1 MSGNIFEEAQTYIF
15 QTFPQLEYQTIMEG
29 YQVIRP
35 LASGSFGQI
44 FVVKEEAT
52 GSTAVLKKISVATLD
67 EKERDSV

>member
-1 MSGNIFEEAQTYIF
+1 
-15 QTFPQLEYQTIMEG
+15 MEG